1 MEFNMLTFEL
11 PDDKGRLEIHG
22 DKDGFLKLAKL
33 LTELAEEKSSGHL
46 HLMTK
51 NWGGVTLSNEKQM
64 STNNLLNHVA
74 VHLKLLE

>member
-1 MEFNMLTFEL
+1 MVTFEL
-11 PDDKGRLEIHG
+11 TENKDCLEIYG
-22 DKDGFLKLAKL
+22 DKDGLLKIAKIFSG
-33 LTELAEEKSSGHL
+33 LAEEKSSGHL

-64 STNNLLNHVA
+64 PTNNLLNHVA